1 MRIDVRSLRDL
12 DDEVLVDRSRGRDRA
27 AFEELVRRYADRL
40 YAVVL
45 RLCTDAHEAEEVTQE
60 AFLRAWRGI
69 GSAGTEATSI
79 CSCRRSSSR
88 GTSSSPTTR
97 EAPGAAM
104 RWPTARWSGRGAIRS
119 VESARPSRRRRGA
132 GVLRPGVRAG
142 LSGGLLVVLGGGTVQ
157 LLDRSPAAP
166 GRRRVSCPTSSIAA
180 SSSARSASE
189 RSPCARRSC
198 HDVALTARTEGAAR
212 SAQRAAVDSRLRP
225 RSRGSLSVQAASPRA
240 ASATTATPDGRS
252 RRFHRAFDPRRGRE
266 DSPCRGPARR
276 VSSSATRIAS
286 LRATPATS
294 VRIVRPSAPRSS
306 TSNRHGA
313 AVRRT
318 TG

>member
-212 SAQRAAVDSRLRP
+212 SAQRSTLA
-225 RSRGSLSVQAASPRA
+225 
-240 ASATTATPDGRS
+240 
-252 RRFHRAFDPRRGRE
+252 
-266 DSPCRGPARR
+266 CGPAREARSRCKQRHRERPAQQPRHQMVGRGGFIEPSTRGAGARIRR
-276 VSSSATRIAS
+276 VAG
-286 LRATPATS
+286 
-294 VRIVRPSAPRSS
+294 RP
-306 TSNRHGA
+306 G
-313 AVRRT
+313 
-318 TG
+318 G